1 MNPLLIIFFIIFSV
15 STQSDIYQ
23 NEVGCKAKL
32 LQTMK
37 ATSSYSSRQGYGV
50 VNFDINKDGSV
61 SNIKATDSQC
71 AISRNE
77 DGTILFKKCPFFKKS
92 TYAAARYL
100 KFTPPKN
107 KEGLPCLIKNKD
119 RVFTY
124 HKYKVRFKNKKEFL
138 LDEDLRKYPD
148 NSEPNEFRDPATANF
163 PPVIN
168 QPLDLPPNN

>member
-1 MNPLLIIFFIIFSV
+1 MNPLLIIFLIFFSLF
-15 STQSDIYQ
+15 TQSDIYQ
-23 NEVGCKAKL
+23 NEVGCKSKL

-92 TYAAARYL
+92 SYAAARYL
-100 KFTPPKN
+100 KF
-107 KEGLPCLIKNKD
+107 I
-119 RVFTY
+119 
-124 HKYKVRFKNKKEFL
+124 
-138 LDEDLRKYPD
+138 
-148 NSEPNEFRDPATANF
+148 
-163 PPVIN
+163 PPVN
-168 QPLDLPPNN
+168 LAGQSC